1 MTGSGRSAPSCGM
14 VVVSAAV
21 LLLGARTV
29 RAQDAGAPKVSPTP
43 DAKPTP
49 SAAAPAAEAPSVPI
63 VEVLTPKP
71 VEPKPDATTGGQKTQ
86 FVADPVGDGAI
97 LSLSI
102 GVVGV
107 LSFIESTG
115 EIRPQQPAP
124 NARVLSIDRLAIDQT
139 PSKVMGTY
147 SNVGLFAAGGFAL
160 LDPVLQARR
169 DGIMSGFVDA
179 VLYAESVAITS
190 GLTDITKLAI
200 RRPRPSAYAEQARLD
215 KAYAATPENRPDITD
230 TDSSLSF
237 FSGHTS
243 VVATIGATASYLA
256 FARAPKGSARPW
268 ITFGAFTALTGF
280 VGYARV
286 RTGKHF
292 PTDVI
297 AGAMAGIGVGL
308 LVPHLHRSDSA
319 KQRPV
324 WIGYTPAAPGPNGTG
339 GGVLTA
345 ASVW

>member
-1 MTGSGRSAPSCGM
+1 MFVTGSRRKAPLLATALLVVGFLHADAASAED
-14 VVVSAAV
+14 
-21 LLLGARTV
+21 L
-29 RAQDAGAPKVSPTP
+29 APP
-43 DAKPTP
+43 KP
-49 SAAAPAAEAPSVPI
+49 AAPPDPKPATAPPPPSTEAPGVPI
-63 VEVLTPKP
+63 VDVLAPKP

-97 LSLSI
+97 LALSV

-124 NARVLSIDRLAIDQT
+124 NAKVLAIDRLAIEQT
-139 PSKVMGTY
+139 PNKTLGTY

-169 DGIMSGFVDA
+169 DGLMSGFVDA
-179 VLYAESVAITS
+179 VLYAESVGITA

-215 KAYAATPENRPDITD
+215 SAYAATPESRPDITD

-243 VVATIGATASYLA
+243 VVATIGATATYLA

-268 ITFGAFTALTGF
+268 ITLGAFTALTGF
-280 VGYARV
+280 VGYGRV

-297 AGAMAGIGVGL
+297 AGALAGIGVGL

-324 WIGYTPAAPGPNGTG
+324 WIGYSPTHSVTG
-339 GGVLTA
+339 ETSGGLLTA
-345 ASVW
+345 SSVW